1 LGGPSHRPVPYQKP
15 RWVGD
20 GGCRIAY
27 ILFCGIASIWLRLPL

>member
-20 GGCRIAY
+20 GGVVELLI
-27 ILFCGIASIWLRLPL
+27 